1 MNIRIRK
8 GEMKDIAT
16 LTAFLVRLFSIEKDF
31 KTDPDR
37 HRAGLRYLIEDC
49 QRRAVFVAETEGT
62 VIGMVTGQL
71 VVSTAAGGY
80 SVLMEDMFVVSAMR
94 QKGVGSMLFRKIL
107 AWGSEHNA
115 LRVQLVADITN
126 RGGLQFYRKAG
137 LMRSRMMALYRRIE
151 DGTDEGT

>member
-8 GEMKDIAT
+8 GDIKDIDT

-31 KTDPDR
+31 KTDPDL
-37 HRAGLRYLIEDC
+37 HRAGLRYLIEDY
-49 QRRAVFVAETEGT
+49 QSRAVFVAEAEGT

-107 AWGSEHNA
+107 AWGTAHGA
-115 LRVQLVADITN
+115 LRIQLVADINN
-126 RGGLQFYRKAG
+126 RRALQFYRKAG
-137 LMRSRMMALYRRIE
+137 LMRSRMTALYGRME
-151 DGTDEGT
+151 DGTDDGT